1 MEYFGIRQNY
11 TTPCT
16 LLTPRIWPC
25 TTFHNDCSYRN
36 FRLLDHHGFLN
47 SVHYHLTLLFAIC
60 FCFLR
65 FVLTLVC
72 PFRSPDHL
80 ITCDHGDSYPSSVVN
95 GLLLVFAVG
104 LPLPITRD
112 HPITAVTAI
121 LRAYLYFS
129 LMRTVLS
136 SSSFT
141 SRIFS

>member
-11 TTPCT
+11 TTPCM

-36 FRLLDHHGFLN
+36 FQLLEHHGFLN

-60 FCFLR
+60 F
-65 FVLTLVC
+65 
-72 PFRSPDHL
+72 D
-80 ITCDHGDSYPSSVVN
+80 
-95 GLLLVFAVG
+95 VG
-104 LPLPITRD
+104 LPLPITCD

-121 LRAYLYFS
+121 LWAYLYFS
-129 LMRTVLS
+129 LIFTVRS